1 MLDLITDLDSGALL
15 LSEVRYNNVDY
26 YMYRFTELSTAGED
40 KYQLL

>member
-1 MLDLITDLDSGALL
+1 MFDLITDLDGSTLL

-26 YMYRFTELSTAGED
+26 YMYRYTELTAAGED

>member
-1 MLDLITDLDSGALL
+1 MLDLIADLGSTLV